1 MNESENK
8 YKENIQNDAK
18 SEKGGKIQKRE
29 QWENIQNEVRSS
41 IHVQKDKEVQNEV
54 KTILKQ

>member
-18 SEKGGKIQKRE
+18 REKGGKIQKRE
-29 QWENIQNEVRSS
+29 EWENI
-41 IHVQKDKEVQNEV
+41 
-54 KTILKQ
+54 

>member
-18 SEKGGKIQKRE
+18 REKGGKIQKRE
-29 QWENIQNEVRSS
+29 QWENIQNEVRNS